1 LISKSFVYY
10 VLYIQMNK
18 EQQQQ
23 VVSPQVSHVS
33 QEEQVNQYLC
43 GMSPLERQ
51 GYEIARSHLNS
62 SFNIVK
68 SNGFILWLKSR

>member
-1 LISKSFVYY
+1 
-10 VLYIQMNK
+10 MNK

-23 VVSPQVSHVS
+23 VVSPQVVS
-33 QEEQVNQYLC
+33 QQEQVQEYLC

-68 SNGFILWLKSR
+68 SNGFILWLGKRS

>member
-1 LISKSFVYY
+1 
-10 VLYIQMNK
+10 MDK

-23 VVSPQVSHVS
+23 VSQQVS
-33 QEEQVNQYLC
+33 QEEHVRQYLC

-51 GYEIARSHLNS
+51 GYEIAHSHLNT

-68 SNGFILWLKSR
+68 SNGFIQWLGKRS

>member
-1 LISKSFVYY
+1 
-10 VLYIQMNK
+10 MDK

-23 VVSPQVSHVS
+23 VSQQVS

-43 GMSPLERQ
+43 RMSPLERQ
-51 GYEIARSHLNS
+51 GYEIARSHLNT

-68 SNGFILWLKSR
+68 SNGFIQWLGKRS